1 MEEQEKDVLNWH
13 KVFHSI
19 AEAKEQ
25 VPQRKLKLL
34 VLEGRN
40 ICFAHTA
47 AGFFALDD
55 ACPHMSYSLSKG
67 TTNYLNEVICP
78 WHSYR
83 FSLADGRECEWRTRK
98 AVTYP
103 VEIRED
109 GVYVGIKGSQAVT

>member
-1 MEEQEKDVLNWH
+1 MTEQDKAAYTWH
-13 KVFHSI
+13 KIFGSV

-25 VPQRKLKLL
+25 VPVRKLRLL
-34 VLEGRN
+34 VVEGRN

-47 AGFFALDD
+47 TGFYALED
-55 ACPHMSYSLSKG
+55 ACPHLGYSLSKG

-83 FSLADGRECEWRTRK
+83 FSLTDGRECEFKSRK
-98 AVTYP
+98 AVLFP

-109 GVYVGIKGSQAVT
+109 GVYIGISSTTAAT